1 MYLKSLIIKGFK
13 SFADKVTLSL
23 EPGIVAVVG
32 PNGSGKS
39 NISDAVLWVLGERSI
54 RNLRGQAMEDIIFSG
69 SAARKAVSVAE
80 VNLVLDN
87 SDNTLPLD
95 FDEVVITRKAFRSG
109 DTEYYINGA
118 SVRRMDVLNIL
129 HDTGLG
135 VGTHSIISQGSLDSI
150 LRSKPEERRSLI
162 EEAAGVLKHKQR
174 KNKANQK
181 LAAMEH
187 DLSRVRDVANEVLR
201 QLGPLERKAK
211 KALEYNS
218 LNDKLK
224 NLKLH
229 VAVDEL
235 RTLRERW
242 EDICSNETL
251 LNSDLDKKKDM
262 VREAESKVK
271 SFQELVRKN
280 SQGKNEI
287 LDKQNRANALMNNFE
302 KTNILMEERLK
313 STINNKDELHDT
325 LASYQEKLQFLK
337 TSLAEHES
345 TNSSL
350 AQQIEESQSRKNEL
364 EQKKDSINKQINEID
379 LQKKDLDNSI
389 SESRIQL
396 SRYNHDLEVLQS
408 NLNEEITNLKLIES
422 RKKDIVNN
430 LHMFKSKYE
439 QSQKNVEE
447 SSKELERLSQE
458 EEGASESVAQAFD
471 LQEQTRSQH
480 EQQRTS
486 CSVIDA
492 KIKALQE
499 SLEVVKE
506 GNPALS
512 WILDTYDN
520 QGKILQ
526 SLSSILKVDES
537 IESMVELL
545 LGQDLNSIALENNSN
560 VDDIVSS
567 LLSADKNGDV
577 SFIVGSPSSDSRD
590 GCDMTSQC
598 GTRLLDKLDYP
609 ATYAAAIESLLGDV
623 VICSSFTEALKAHH
637 NDSYGL
643 RFASLDG
650 VIVYPQ
656 GKICVFG
663 QRQEVK
669 EGILAKERKMD
680 QLKGDLKIQNKTLLS
695 LSSLLK
701 EHEQAFR
708 DQQSK
713 SIKISRLL
721 AEAKGKHE
729 SLLKENNQL
738 ENQVSSIAKEI
749 EDIDKQI
756 ASSEKV
762 VLDIEPTVDQT
773 KVKIAELDETINKHS
788 LSIQQFD
795 IALAPLTKELQE
807 YETALTAV
815 NLERVRFE
823 ESKIYYDKMISSQTR
838 EIDEVARSIH
848 DAKKDYLTKEIIKE
862 RSLDLQALIEKAM
875 NRLKNHIMTIDEALL
890 VSKRNADNVNNDIRR
905 ASRNAQ
911 EARTSFNVA
920 HEKISNIR
928 IEKAR
933 LETQVENAVE
943 KVVDGCNTPL
953 DIAEKLPPLTNRA
966 HLEEDI
972 VSYERKIRS
981 MGSINPNAAQEY
993 EELNERYTYLTNHIA
1008 DIESARDSLHHIV
1021 EVIEEKMKNNFY
1033 DTFNQINNHFKDVF
1047 SILFPGGSGELVLE
1061 QGEDI
1066 EHAGIEVVAQPKGK
1080 RLTKMMLMSGG
1091 EKSLTALALLFAIY
1105 RTSSAPFYILDEVEA
1120 ALDDVNL
1127 KRLTSYID
1135 TLRTQ
1140 TQFIMI
1146 THQRRTME
1154 MADMLFGV
1162 SMQSDGVTKVI
1173 SQKLEK
1179 ALEHAES

>member
-1 MYLKSLIIKGFK
+1 MYLKSLVIKGFK

-23 EPGIVAVVG
+23 EPGITAVVG

-95 FDEVVITRKAFRSG
+95 YDEVVITRKAFRSG

-181 LAAMEH
+181 LASMEH
-187 DLSRVRDVANEVLR
+187 DLSRVRDVANEVSR
-201 QLGPLERKAK
+201 QLGPLERKAR
-211 KALEYNS
+211 KAQEYNS

-224 NLKLH
+224 DLKLQ

-235 RTLRERW
+235 RHLRESW
-242 EDICSNETL
+242 EEICSNETL

-262 VREAESKVK
+262 VQEAESKVK
-271 SFQELVRKN
+271 AFQELVRQN

-287 LDKQNRANALMNNFE
+287 LEKQHRANTLMNELE
-302 KTNILMEERLK
+302 KIDLLMKERLK
-313 STINNKDELHDT
+313 STINNKDELQDALEGYRNKREKFKVSLGDIKEKRAT
-325 LASYQEKLQFLK
+325 L
-337 TSLAEHES
+337 
-345 TNSSL
+345 SS
-350 AQQIEESQSRKNEL
+350 QIEIVQSKKEELKKKKESCAHNIDEYEK
-364 EQKKDSINKQINEID
+364 QKTDFEKI
-379 LQKKDLDNSI
+379 I
-389 SESRIQL
+389 SDSRIQL
-396 SRYNHDLEVLQS
+396 SHHNRDLEVLQS

-422 RKKDIVNN
+422 RKKDAEKN
-430 LHMFKSKYE
+430 LDAC
-439 QSQKNVEE
+439 QKNVEKSKNDVE
-447 SSKELERLSQE
+447 DSKKELDRLTKDE
-458 EEGASESVAQAFD
+458 ELINDKVAEAYD
-471 LQEQTRSQH
+471 VQEQTRSRF
-480 EQQRTS
+480 EEERTK

-499 SLEVVKE
+499 SLDVVKE

-512 WILDTYDN
+512 WILDTYDSN
-520 QGKILQ
+520 GALLN

-537 IESMVELL
+537 IEAMVELL
-545 LGQDLNSIALENNSN
+545 LGQDLNSIALEKDKQ
-560 VDDIVSS
+560 VDDIISA
-567 LLSADKNGDV
+567 LLDAGKNGDV
-577 SFIVGSPSSDSRD
+577 SFIVGSRSNEIRGSFPSSL
-590 GCDMTSQC
+590 QK
-598 GTRLLDKLDYP
+598 GTRLLDKLSYP
-609 ATYAAAIESLLGDV
+609 DAYAGAIESLLGDV
-623 VICSSFTEALKAHH
+623 VICNTFIEALDAH
-637 NDSYGL
+637 NSDTYGL

-650 VIVYPQ
+650 VIVFPQ

-663 QRQEVK
+663 KRQEK
-669 EGILAKERKMD
+669 QDGILARERQLD
-680 QLKGDLKIQNKTLLS
+680 QLKQDLHEATKKKANV
-695 LSSLLK
+695 SSLLK
-701 EHEQAFR
+701 EHEAAFR
-708 DQQSK
+708 DVQAQSM
-713 SIKISRLL
+713 KISRLR
-721 AEAKGKHE
+721 AEAHGIHE
-729 SLLKENNQL
+729 SLLKENAQL
-738 ENQVSSIAKEI
+738 SRQLSSLTNEIKEI
-749 EDIDKQI
+749 DEKF
-756 ASSEKV
+756 ASSEKI
-762 VLDIEPTVDQT
+762 VLDIEPTVEKT
-773 KVKIAELDETINKHS
+773 KQDIKRLDELIHQNT
-788 LSIQQFD
+788 LSIQQFEVQ
-795 IALAPLTKELQE
+795 IAPLSKELKE
-807 YETALTAV
+807 CEDALSAL
-815 NLERVRFE
+815 NLEQVRHE
-823 ESKIYYDKMISSQTR
+823 ESKNYYDKLFLSNTQ
-838 EIDEVARSIH
+838 EIDEINRSIR
-848 DAKKDYLTKEIIKE
+848 DAKNDYFVKEVIKE
-862 RSLDLQALIEKAM
+862 RSLDLQALIDKII
-875 NRLKNHIMTIDEALL
+875 NRLKNHATTIDEALL
-890 VSKRNADNVNNDIRR
+890 VSKRNADTVNNDIRR

-920 HEKISNIR
+920 NEKISTLR

-953 DIAEKLPPLTNRA
+953 DIAEKLPRLTNRA
-966 HLEEDI
+966 HCEEDI
-972 VSYERKIRS
+972 VTYERKIRA
-981 MGSINPNAAQEY
+981 MGVINPNASQEY
-993 EELNERYTYLTNHIA
+993 EELNERYTYLMNHIE
-1008 DIESARDSLHHIV
+1008 DIESAKDSLHHIV
-1021 EVIEEKMKNNFY
+1021 EVIEEKMKKNFY
-1033 DTFNQINNHFKDVF
+1033 DTFDEVNTHFKDIF
-1047 SILFPGGSGELVLE
+1047 SILFPGGQGELILE
-1061 QGEDI
+1061 QSDDI
-1066 EHAGIEVVAQPKGK
+1066 EHSGIEVVAQPKGK

-1120 ALDDVNL
+1120 ALDDINL
-1127 KRLTSYID
+1127 QRLTSYID
-1135 TLRTQ
+1135 TLRTS

-1154 MADMLFGV
+1154 MADVLFGV

-1173 SQKLEK
+1173 SQKLEN